1 MPRYEVTGPDGR
13 KFEIDAPNKEALS
26 AAVTQMFGAPQVAP
40 QEAAQEP
47 VQPSIGNR
55 LNRQLGLTGRAMIE
69 GITDI
74 PAMVGDAANALV
86 NVGITGVNRA
96 AGTDMRTIPPLSGEI
111 QRGLKAIGVPEPE
124 TGSER
129 VVNFIGRS
137 AASAPIFP
145 AVAQAVGSKALE
157 PLTRN
162 VGAQA
167 AAAAGT
173 GGGVGIAREIDPE
186 NIALQIAAGLAGG
199 LAGGRTAGV
208 SPQRAATAE
217 AFERSGIAPSVAD
230 VSGSPTLQRAQKVAE
245 ALPGS
250 SGYVR
255 AQEQARLG
263 QAAER
268 AGEIVEGYGTP
279 RSPTTMGETVQ
290 NRIGEFRSG
299 RPNQPPMTESEIL
312 RSPTRVSSIA
322 EKANAIYGRVP
333 IAPDTEVAM
342 PATQAALRSSRF
354 QNPELA
360 EAMADPTMK
369 RWADILERASGNLS
383 WNDLRNLRTEVRYL
397 KGQPELMAKVD
408 KRVLGELEGALTE
421 DMKAGAKAVGGDSAL
436 RAVERADNYY
446 RLAASRIDSG
456 LKQIYNATTP
466 EAAYAQIERA
476 MSASPTKGD
485 ITKLQ
490 TLRKVLTPDDWGDVS
505 ATVID
510 RLGRRNPGQVDV
522 GPDFSVNTFMTR
534 YSAMS
539 PEARNALF
547 AGNSEMKSALDSFT
561 KALGAMKNTE
571 RLANVSQSGNQ
582 AIGAMTGGAFMAAP
596 VSTSAG
602 LLLANMGARA
612 LYSPAFV
619 KLATRTLNATSPEAK
634 AAVGRDVSRFV
645 SQNPSLAEEANN
657 LLRLVQPRAEGTE

>member
-1 MPRYEVTGPDGR
+1 MPRYEIEGPDGKR
-13 KFEIDAPNKEALS
+13 YEVEAPNAEAMQS
-26 AAVTQMFGAPQVAP
+26 AVQQMFGAPQQAP
-40 QEAAQEP
+40 APAE
-47 VQPSIGNR
+47 PSIGDR

-74 PAMVGDAANALV
+74 PAMVGDAANAVV
-86 NVGITGVNRA
+86 NLGITGINRA
-96 AGTDMRTIPPLSGEI
+96 AGTDIRTLPPLSGEI
-111 QRGLKAIGVPEPE
+111 QRGLNAMGIPEPE
-124 TGSER
+124 NTSER

-145 AVAQAVGSKALE
+145 AVAQAIGSKALE

-186 NIALQIAAGLAGG
+186 NVALQIAAGLAGG
-199 LAGGRTAGV
+199 MAGGRSVGV
-208 SPQRAATAE
+208 NPQRAATAQ
-217 AFERSGIAPSVAD
+217 AFEQSGIAPNVAD
-230 VSGSPTLQRAQKVAE
+230 VTGSPVIQRAQKVAE

-263 QAAER
+263 QATER
-268 AGEIVEGYGTP
+268 AGQIVEGYGTP
-279 RSPTTMGETVQ
+279 RSPSVLGETAQ
-290 NRIGEFRSG
+290 ESIGRYRS
-299 RPNQPPMTESEIL
+299 NQSGMTESEIL
-312 RSPTRVSSIA
+312 RSPTRMSSIA

-333 IAPDTEVAM
+333 IKPETEVPM
-342 PATQAALRSSRF
+342 PATQEALRSSRF

-369 RWADILERASGNLS
+369 RWADILDRASGNLS

-408 KRVLGELEGALTE
+408 KRVLGDLESAITK
-421 DMKAGAKAVGGDSAL
+421 DMKDGARALGGESAL

-446 RLAASRIDSG
+446 RLAADRIDSG
-456 LKQIYNATTP
+456 LKNVYKATSP

-476 MSASPTKGD
+476 LSGSPTKGD
-485 ITKLQ
+485 INKLQ
-490 TLRKVLTPDDWGDVS
+490 TLRRVLTPDDWGDVS
-505 ATVID
+505 ATVLD
-510 RLGRRNPGQVDV
+510 RLGRKTPGQVDV

-534 YSAMS
+534 YSAIS
-539 PEARNALF
+539 PEARDVLF
-547 AGNSEMKSALDSFT
+547 SGNKEMKAALDGFV

-619 KLATRTLNATSPEAK
+619 KLATRSLNATTPEAK
-634 AAVGRDVSRFV
+634 AAIGRDVSRFV
-645 SQNPSLAEEANN
+645 SQNPALAEEANN
-657 LLRLVQPRAEGTE
+657 LLRLIQPRAEGTESTTQTP